1 MKKRILIT
9 GATGAVGTALANELT
24 EHGHDVT
31 AIVRPGSRRLDRL
44 AQNPRLET
52 AACSLRDIRKLAGM
66 LQGRRYDIFYHLA
79 WDYSRDH
86 MNTAMHLNNAACT
99 LEAVHAAKE
108 TGCRVFI
115 GAGSQAEYGR
125 AEGKISER
133 SHTAPETAY
142 GISKFAAGRL
152 AEIECQKLGIRY
164 VWPRIFSVYGP
175 GDADTTMVMTLIRQL
190 LEQKRP
196 SLTLGEQQWDF
207 LYAKDAAAALRL
219 LGETET
225 CSGIYCVGSG
235 KSKKLQSFIEEIR
248 TLANPGAELGFGEI
262 PYKPGQVMHLE
273 ADITKLSQE
282 TGFFPKTPFHE
293 GIRQTIEWIKQHP
306 AVLSGFGS

>member
-66 LQGRRYDIFYHLA
+66 LQRRRYDIFYHLA

-115 GAGSQAEYGR
+115 GAGSQAEYER

-175 GDADTTMVMTLIRQL
+175 
-190 LEQKRP
+190 
-196 SLTLGEQQWDF
+196 
-207 LYAKDAAAALRL
+207 
-219 LGETET
+219 
-225 CSGIYCVGSG
+225 
-235 KSKKLQSFIEEIR
+235 
-248 TLANPGAELGFGEI
+248 
-262 PYKPGQVMHLE
+262 
-273 ADITKLSQE
+273 
-282 TGFFPKTPFHE
+282 
-293 GIRQTIEWIKQHP
+293 
-306 AVLSGFGS
+306 